1 MPRKKKNTLPSGNV
15 RLRVYVGR
23 RADGTL
29 RYESFTGPDKREIT
43 RAADEYRER
52 VHRLLAEGY
61 SVDLIPK
68 PGEDMGGSDT
78 VGSLL
83 EMWLDTC
90 RVQQLSPSTLR
101 QYAVIAKKSFSS
113 IASVPVRVLTLPMIQ
128 AAVNQRYKA
137 GRSPKT
143 IRNEIAF
150 LNSAL
155 KQARPDLRL
164 DALRLPT
171 GTRQKIAIPSS
182 EDMIRILEAAEG
194 GPMYV
199 PICLAAF
206 MGLRRSEI
214 CGLRWND
221 INLKERTLHV
231 HSALVRGESG
241 TYVAKGTKTRAGDRI
256 LAIPSALVPIL
267 ANARGI
273 DPRVTQLTPAAITCR
288 YEEILAALEL
298 TGRFHDLRHF
308 HASAM
313 IAAGAPDTYI
323 MADMGHASMDMVRR
337 VYGHVMEERRAI
349 INQAVD
355 EQTGTFLSADMS
367 RNMSRG
373 GNS

>member
-15 RLRVYVGR
+15 RIRVYVGQ
-23 RADGTL
+23 RADGSK
-29 RYESFTGPDKREIT
+29 RYESFVGPDKREVS

-52 VHRLLAEGY
+52 VKHLIAEGY
-61 SVDLIPK
+61 STDLIPK
-68 PGEDMGGSDT
+68 PGEAIGGCET
-78 VGSLL
+78 VGDLL
-83 EMWLDTC
+83 GVWLDTC

-101 QYAVIAKKSFSS
+101 QYAVIAEKSFSS
-113 IASVPVRVLTLPMIQ
+113 IAATPVRALTLPMIQ
-128 AAVNQRYKA
+128 AAVNLRVKA

-194 GPMYV
+194 TPMYLPV
-199 PICLAAF
+199 CLAAF

-221 INLKERTLHV
+221 VNIKERTLHV

-241 TYVAKGTKTRAGDRI
+241 AYVAKGTKTRAGDRL

-267 ANARGI
+267 SSARGL

-288 YEEILAALEL
+288 YEELLRSL
-298 TGRFHDLRHF
+298 DLSGRFHDLRHF

-323 MADMGHASMDMVRR
+323 MADMGHSSMDMVRR
-337 VYGHVMEERRAI
+337 VYGHVMEERRAV
-349 INQAVD
+349 INRAID
-355 EQTGTFLSADMS
+355 EQTGAYLCRDMS
-367 RNMSRG
+367 QEMSRG
-373 GNS
+373 KS

>member
-29 RYESFTGPDKREIT
+29 RYESFTGPDKREIA

-101 QYAVIAKKSFSS
+101 QYAVIARKSFAS
-113 IASVPVRVLTLPMIQ
+113 IAAVPVRALTLPMIQ
-128 AAVNQRYKA
+128 AAVNQRFKA
-137 GRSPKT
+137 GKAPKT

-150 LNSAL
+150 LHAAL

-164 DALRLPT
+164 DALRLPA
-171 GTRQKIAIPSS
+171 GNRQPVNIPAK
-182 EDMIRILEAAEG
+182 DDLLRILEAAEG
-194 GPMYV
+194 TPLYV
-199 PICLAAF
+199 PVCLAAF

-221 INLKERTLHV
+221 VNLKERTVHV
-231 HSALVRGESG
+231 HTAVVRGESG
-241 TYVAKGTKTRAGDRI
+241 YATKGTKTRAGDRL

-267 ANARGI
+267 ADARGI

-288 YEEILAALEL
+288 YEELLRSLEL
-298 TGRFHDLRHF
+298 SGRFHDLRHF

-323 MADMGHASMDMVRR
+323 MADMGHASIDMVRR
-337 VYGHVMEERRAI
+337 VYGHVMEERRAA
-349 INQAVD
+349 INRAVD
-355 EQTGTFLSADMS
+355 EQTGTFLSPNMS
-367 RNMSRG
+367 RNMSRSE
-373 GNS
+373 NN